1 MDHSLVAAAPVER
14 LAAVVPSPVS
24 LVAVGSDIEVSAG
37 QGRYGQVTMDLS
49 AFGPLRGHI
58 TENEFLRAACCH
70 VLDAVQDYVAEATTE
85 PSAIPSGR
93 RAGSDALFV
102 PSCLCC

>member
-1 MDHSLVAAAPVER
+1 AALVER

-85 PSAIPSGR
+85 PWPGTREMPEPVVEVSA
-93 RAGSDALFV
+93 DAIKLAYQ
-102 PSCLCC
+102 